1 MQNEEN
7 VSYLF
12 FKCNDSL
19 YAIESNYV
27 REITRNAAIYPLPF
41 VPKYIKGVLN
51 NYGQPFAVV
60 DIALL
65 MEEASLQ
72 SKLFMILN
80 DDSCTALQISDIL
93 EFGSLEAKELHKI
106 SDDDDLNLFIG
117 TVDFQGKEAPVL
129 NIASLLQRV
138 QNDVRES

>member
-1 MQNEEN
+1 MQKEDN

-12 FKCNDSL
+12 FKCNNNL

-27 REITRNAAIYPLPF
+27 REITRNATIYPLPF

-65 MEEASLQ
+65 MEEPVLT

-93 EFGSLEAKELHKI
+93 EFGSLESKELHKI
-106 SDDDDLNLFIG
+106 SDDDDLNLFLG
-117 TVDFQGKEAPVL
+117 TVDFQGQEAPVL
-129 NIASLLQRV
+129 NVSSILQRV